1 MIKRMLFGRAKF
13 SFPFLSVYLV
23 SAAIM
28 EFFVLYAVW
37 GLITETQYSVSWHI
51 ALIVLLLNF
60 LGFLLSSFF
69 TIFFLLHRG
78 LGALGRIEDDLEKV
92 AKGER
97 SIRLTLRRG
106 DIIQPLV
113 NRINA
118 LLDILEKKSPA

>member
-1 MIKRMLFGRAKF
+1 MKKRMPFGGSKF

-28 EFFVLYAVW
+28 EFFVLYAIW
-37 GLITETQYSVSWHI
+37 RLITETQYSLNWHI

-69 TIFFLLHRG
+69 TVFFLLHRG
-78 LGALGRIEDDLEKV
+78 LGALGRIEADLDKV
-92 AKGER
+92 ARGQR

-106 DIIQPLV
+106 DIIQSLV
-113 NRINA
+113 SRINA
-118 LLDILEKKSPA
+118 ILDILEKKSSA